1 MKKTLV
7 ILLLLSVG
15 RLCFSQE
22 QNVFNYNYPLA
33 WQYDSHA
40 MINLN
45 NNYYIC
51 GNVARQEMPCIYWL
65 MGFHV
70 SKINS
75 DGIFDTIRY
84 FDKCERGTYTG
95 FLSQTMCTKGDSI
108 CIIGNVSTD
117 SLTIAFILLLNEDLD
132 TINNHNIFSDTLTR
146 RMHAVIPKN
155 NSFITCGC
163 VDSSY
168 NAINNPTPSLTYTQA
183 LISEIEHNGEIKW
196 TKDYRFDTNGGNC
209 WSVFHDL
216 CITPDNGIIVLGITY
231 DLGSPRRNL
240 IMKTDSL
247 GNQQWVRFFGN
258 SSYTNPFF
266 TDIIPT
272 HDSCY
277 IVCGAYTYGEIGGG
291 YYPYDSWILKI
302 DNNGNTKW
310 DRKHRDSIVYDVIAN
325 DYYGYYRGVVE
336 KDNGDLLAI
345 CNTYSDED
353 SVFIG
358 QGFRIRC
365 LDSFGNKKWDKV
377 ITRVGNQGGPL
388 WPQSIQL
395 TDDNGIAIGGWADI
409 YYYDELNHWV
419 SDQRIFLIK
428 TDSLGN
434 DTLISDISPVESK
447 PITEFKLE
455 CYPNPASR
463 EFFVD
468 LPQGTEDDVLEIYST
483 SGSLVH
489 EQAVGYANNKIDI
502 CGLQPGMYLV
512 KIRGAALYG
521 KIIIE

>member
-1 MKKTLV
+1 MKLISLTF
-7 ILLLLSVG
+7 LLLIS
-15 RLCFSQE
+15 CFAFSQ
-22 QNVFNYNYPLA
+22 NDVIFNYNYPYQ
-33 WQYDSHA
+33 WNYDCNL
-40 MINLN
+40 MLINDSDYYIAGDVGRVTAECEYVLYGFHITKIN
-45 NNYYIC
+45 NN
-51 GNVARQEMPCIYWL
+51 
-65 MGFHV
+65 
-70 SKINS
+70 
-75 DGIFDTIRY
+75 GIRDTTVI
-84 FDKCERGTYTG
+84 FDKCE
-95 FLSQTMCTKGDSI
+95 QTSYMAWNGSMYFNSGNIVMIGHEYNTPVYNRLFFMKINTSFDTVSNI
-108 CIIGNVSTD
+108 CIMD
-117 SLTIAFILLLNEDLD
+117 
-132 TINNHNIFSDTLTR
+132 DTLTKR
-146 RMHAVIPKN
+146 AFSFAFDYENNIVIAGGTDSTYNEMTGLPETTYSKSSLFKVKQN
-155 NSFITCGC
+155 GDMIWQHSYSFG
-163 VDSSY
+163 D
-168 NAINNPTPSLTYTQA
+168 
-183 LISEIEHNGEIKW
+183 ISDG
-196 TKDYRFDTNGGNC
+196 C
-209 WSVFHDL
+209 WSIFHRV
-216 CITPDNGIIVLGITY
+216 INTPDSGFIAIGRTSDFGN
-231 DLGSPRRNL
+231 SKNL
-240 IMKTDSL
+240 ILKTDRL
-247 GNQQWVRFFGN
+247 GNQQWVRFYGT
-258 SSYTNPFF
+258 SSYDNPTF

-272 HDSCY
+272 HDSCF

-291 YYPYDSWILKI
+291 YYPYDAWILKI

-409 YYYDELNHWV
+409 YYYDELNLWV

-434 DTLISDISPVESK
+434 DTLISDISPIESK
-447 PITEFKLE
+447 PITEFKLQ
-455 CYPNPASR
+455 CYPNPASS

-468 LPQGTEDDVLEIYST
+468 LPQSVDDDVLEIYST
-483 SGSLVH
+483 NGSLVH

-502 CGLQPGMYLV
+502 CGLQPGMCLV
-512 KIRGAALYG
+512 KIRGAGLYG
-521 KIIIE
+521 KIIID

>member
-84 FDKCERGTYTG
+84 FDKCEQGTYTG

-247 GNQQWVRFFGN
+247 GNQQWVRFYGN
-258 SSYTNPFF
+258 ASYENPFF

-277 IVCGAYTYGEIGGG
+277 IVCGAYTYGETFGGL
-291 YYPYDSWILKI
+291 YPYDGWIIKI

-310 DRKHRDSIVYDVIAN
+310 EKKHRDY
-325 DYYGYYRGVVE
+325 VVE
-336 KDNGDLLAI
+336 NTDWRDTIYNVFNGIVELDDGRFAAI
-345 CNTYSDED
+345 STS
-353 SVFIG
+353 
-358 QGFRIRC
+358 
-365 LDSFGNKKWDKV
+365 K
-377 ITRVGNQGGPL
+377 
-388 WPQSIQL
+388 
-395 TDDNGIAIGGWADI
+395 NGIAYGRKPKLYVFNEEGDSLFTKLYETLNPWYNPTSIQITNDNGFAIAGYGDF
-409 YYYDELNHWV
+409 YDEPDIHCAGFRMV
-419 SDQRIFLIK
+419 SPAASPLMI
-428 TDSLGN
+428 S
-434 DTLISDISPVESK
+434 TL
-447 PITEFKLE
+447 
-455 CYPNPASR
+455 R
-463 EFFVD
+463 
-468 LPQGTEDDVLEIYST
+468 
-483 SGSLVH
+483 
-489 EQAVGYANNKIDI
+489 
-502 CGLQPGMYLV
+502 
-512 KIRGAALYG
+512 
-521 KIIIE
+521 

>member
-1 MKKTLV
+1 MKIRITIIFV
-7 ILLLLSVG
+7 FLSFLG
-15 RLCFSQE
+15 KSQDN
-22 QNVFNYNYPLA
+22 NVFNYNYPLA

-40 MINLN
+40 MVNLN

-84 FDKCERGTYTG
+84 FDKCEQGTYTG
-95 FLSQTMCTKGDSI
+95 LLSQTMCSNGDSL
-108 CIIGNVSTD
+108 CIIGNISTD
-117 SLTIAFILLLNEDLD
+117 SLTIAFILMLNEDLD
-132 TINNHNIFSDTLTR
+132 TITNHILFSDTLTR
-146 RMHAVIPKN
+146 RMHAITSRN
-155 NSFITCGC
+155 NSFIICGV

-168 NAINNPTPSLTYTQA
+168 NSITNPTPQITYSRA
-183 LISEIEHNGEIKW
+183 LLSEIEHNGEIKW

-231 DLGSPRRNL
+231 DLSSTRRNL

-247 GNQQWVRFFGN
+247 GNQLWVKFYGT
-258 SSYTNPFF
+258 SSYDNPIF
-266 TDIIPT
+266 TDIIQT
-272 HDSCY
+272 HDSCF
-277 IVCGAYTYGEIGGG
+277 IVCGAYTYGETGGG
-291 YYPYDSWILKI
+291 YYPYDAWILKI
-302 DNNGNTKW
+302 DKNGDTKW
-310 DRKHRDSIVYDVIAN
+310 DRKHRDSITSGITSN

-336 KDNGDLLAI
+336 KDKGDLLAV

-365 LDSFGNKKWDKV
+365 LDSLGNRKWDKV

-395 TDDNGIAIGGWADI
+395 TEDNGIAIGGWAEI
-409 YYYDELNHWV
+409 YYYDEEYNWV

-434 DTLISDISPVESK
+434 DTLISDISPVEAK

-455 CYPNPASR
+455 CYPNPARS

-468 LPQGTEDDVLEIYST
+468 LPQGVDDDVLEIYST
-483 SGSLVH
+483 NGSLVH
-489 EQAVGYANNKIDI
+489 EQRAHNGINKVNN
-502 CGLQPGMYLV
+502 CNLQPGVYLLRLRDK
-512 KIRGAALYG
+512 KIFG